1 MRLTALSLTLRLTA
15 LFAAV
20 STAVI
25 LVLGY
30 LIGAAVEQHFV
41 EQDMAV
47 LSDKFAQTQLALQKA
62 AAEGDFASVPQQIDE
77 ALVGHHGL
85 AIAVIAP
92 DGRTLFATRDAGF
105 PGFLLETP
113 LVAKDSQP
121 MVWNSERRMPYRG
134 FARRVPLPGAGEAVV
149 AVATE
154 ISHHEQFMASFRM
167 TLWLSVLAA
176 ALATGVLG
184 WLAARRGLAPLR
196 AMKHKAGEI
205 SAQRLDA
212 RLDVDAVPSELADLA
227 RTLNETF
234 ARLEASFRRLA
245 DFSTDLAHEFRSPI
259 SNLLMQAQVTLSR
272 PRSVETYC
280 EVLASSIE
288 EYERLSRMISDML
301 LIALADEGQ
310 LMPHCERL
318 DLSRLLGGLIE
329 FHGLA
334 AEEKG
339 VSLSLEGEAVV
350 MGDALM
356 IRRAISNLLSNAIR
370 HTPSGGAVSVKL
382 RTQADGVVVDVVNT
396 GETIPADRVP
406 RLFDRFFRADA
417 SRTGEGRQSG
427 LGLAIVKSIAEA
439 HRGSVSAASEGG
451 VTCFS
456 LSLPA

>member
-1 MRLTALSLTLRLTA
+1 M
-15 LFAAV
+15 
-20 STAVI
+20 
-25 LVLGY
+25 
-30 LIGAAVEQHFV
+30 
-41 EQDMAV
+41 
-47 LSDKFAQTQLALQKA
+47 
-62 AAEGDFASVPQQIDE
+62 
-77 ALVGHHGL
+77 
-85 AIAVIAP
+85 
-92 DGRTLFATRDAGF
+92 
-105 PGFLLETP
+105 
-113 LVAKDSQP
+113 
-121 MVWNSERRMPYRG
+121 
-134 FARRVPLPGAGEAVV
+134 
-149 AVATE
+149 
-154 ISHHEQFMASFRM
+154 
-167 TLWLSVLAA
+167 
-176 ALATGVLG
+176 
-184 WLAARRGLAPLR
+184 
-196 AMKHKAGEI
+196 
-205 SAQRLDA
+205 
-212 RLDVDAVPSELADLA
+212 
-227 RTLNETF
+227 
-234 ARLEASFRRLA
+234 
-245 DFSTDLAHEFRSPI
+245 
-259 SNLLMQAQVTLSR
+259 
-272 PRSVETYC
+272 
-280 EVLASSIE
+280 
-288 EYERLSRMISDML
+288 SRMISDML
-301 LIALADEGQ
+301 LITLADEGQ
-310 LMPHCERL
+310 LMPRGERL